1 MTLPASE
8 TRPGAIRELEERI
21 ELLLSRLPVSPQ
33 FPTQGATVF
42 VDLARQTVR
51 RAYTPRAVVETLLE
65 GRGGNM
71 FYLHNLLD
79 PTLEPLSPQV
89 PLIFGS
95 GLLTGMVPSAA
106 RGNVSSWS
114 PESGVIMDCNAGDY
128 FPSFIRMNGI
138 DHLVLYGRAR
148 AWTLLR
154 IRDGRLEF
162 LDAEPYV
169 GLDNIDLRERIA
181 RDL

>member
-1 MTLPASE
+1 
-8 TRPGAIRELEERI
+8 
-21 ELLLSRLPVSPQ
+21 
-33 FPTQGATVF
+33 
-42 VDLARQTVR
+42 
-51 RAYTPRAVVETLLE
+51 
-65 GRGGNM
+65 M
-71 FYLHNLLD
+71 FYLHRLLD
-79 PTLEPLSPQV
+79 ESLNPLHPDI

-95 GLLTGMVPSAA
+95 GVLTGIVPSAA
-106 RGNVSSWS
+106 RGNATSWS

-169 GLDNIDLRERIA
+169 GLDNNDLRERIA
-181 RDL
+181 RDLSGAWTRDLAMVNLTRAGEHLVLTSAIMAGPKACYARGGP